1 MNNRTTRQ
9 SSADLLEQRDS
20 LDSTLKPHWV
30 WAIALGSAIGWG
42 AFVLPTDWLS
52 TAGPLGTAIGLT
64 VGATLMCLIAVS
76 YGILI
81 RTFPVSGGEFAYAFN
96 AFGRNHAFACGWFLT
111 LGYASIVALN
121 ASAVALLFRRL
132 LPGLV
137 EWVPLWEIAGWQVY
151 LGEVVVASLA
161 LVAFAVL
168 NTRGTALSGRTQFL
182 MVMAMLVG
190 VALILVGVLIHPDG
204 MWANVSP
211 GFPEGVAPTAAILG
225 IVAIAPWAFVGFDN
239 VPQAAEEFDF
249 PPAKAFALIV
259 FAIVAAAAIYI
270 AMTVATAASQKWEG
284 LVASEPLWG
293 TADGLSNLFGSVGL
307 LVLGLSVAM
316 GVSTGLNGFYVA
328 ASRLLF
334 AMGRA
339 RVIPERFAGL
349 NSHRAPG
356 FAVVFVMAVCLL
368 SPWFGR
374 QALSWIVD
382 MSSIGVTIAYTY
394 TCLAAFKMLRWSNA
408 PADPTE
414 PEGSRSTVRKVLA
427 LLGALAG
434 VCFLLLL
441 LVPGSPAALKMPSL
455 IALGVWVALGL
466 VFWVTRRK
474 AVAATSEEEMRTLIL
489 GEHLEKSDAV
499 PSTTA

>member
-1 MNNRTTRQ
+1 MNNRATRQ

-42 AFVLPTDWLS
+42 AFVLPTDWLA

-64 VGATLMCLIAVS
+64 IGAALMCLIAVS

-190 VALILVGVLIHPDG
+190 VTLILVGVLIHPDG

-211 GFPEGVAPTAAILG
+211 ASPKVWHRPRRSSASWPSPRGPS
-225 IVAIAPWAFVGFDN
+225 WA
-239 VPQAAEEFDF
+239 
-249 PPAKAFALIV
+249 
-259 FAIVAAAAIYI
+259 
-270 AMTVATAASQKWEG
+270 
-284 LVASEPLWG
+284 
-293 TADGLSNLFGSVGL
+293 
-307 LVLGLSVAM
+307 
-316 GVSTGLNGFYVA
+316 
-328 ASRLLF
+328 
-334 AMGRA
+334 
-339 RVIPERFAGL
+339 
-349 NSHRAPG
+349 
-356 FAVVFVMAVCLL
+356 
-368 SPWFGR
+368 
-374 QALSWIVD
+374 
-382 MSSIGVTIAYTY
+382 
-394 TCLAAFKMLRWSNA
+394 
-408 PADPTE
+408 
-414 PEGSRSTVRKVLA
+414 
-427 LLGALAG
+427 
-434 VCFLLLL
+434 
-441 LVPGSPAALKMPSL
+441 
-455 IALGVWVALGL
+455 
-466 VFWVTRRK
+466 
-474 AVAATSEEEMRTLIL
+474 
-489 GEHLEKSDAV
+489 
-499 PSTTA
+499 STTCRRPPRSSTSRRPRPSP